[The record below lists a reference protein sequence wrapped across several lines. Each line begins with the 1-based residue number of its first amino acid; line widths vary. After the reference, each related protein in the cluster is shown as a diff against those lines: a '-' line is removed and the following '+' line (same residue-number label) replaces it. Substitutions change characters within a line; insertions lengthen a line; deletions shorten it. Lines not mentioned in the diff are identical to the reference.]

1 MVKRYY
7 GGLMTATKVVASA
20 TQASGIYNKNIHIQ
34 AVRANSWPPATF
46 IDTYVTDPLFSYN
59 ALLINSDTPAIP
71 FNADASA
78 NNFNISVLADAK
90 ASNFSPYYPTGYYSN
105 YFDGSGDGLAIS
117 ANAAFSFGTGDF
129 TVEFW
134 TYVEVFG
141 SAASTAPTMVAV
153 HNGSTDTGWQLFWN
167 DGAIGIRTYY
177 SNVMNFNVDMTA
189 YRGKWFHIAYVRS
202 SGTQKIY
209 IDGVEKCSTA
219 TVWNWTDSS
228 LQIGY
233 TSQDFNGYISNLR
246 LIKGTAL
253 YTGAFTPPSAPLTA
267 ISGTSL
273 LTCQNNRFID
283 NSTNNFTITKN
294 GDAKVVAAN
303 PFAPVSSYATYGS
316 GYFDGTGDYLAAPT
330 TSNLV
335 FGTGDFCVEMW
346 YYQATN
352 ATAGLFSNSVSS
364 GGGDAQFEI
373 QIAATT
379 FYPTVYGWATA
390 FLTSSVAST
399 GGAWNHLVVC
409 RSGSTASMFLN
420 GTRVSTATVTNNF
433 SSTNAFNIGRQ
444 AANGTYLTGY
454 ISNLRVAKGSSI
466 YDPTASSITRP
477 TEPLTAVSGTQL
489 LTLQNSQPHNNATF
503 LDKSNFKSLVNR
515 FGNTTQGTFT
525 PYGSNWSNYF
535 DGSSFI
541 YPAAGLSAAMGGGF
555 AGNIIS
561 FEMWIYPTNFDAGS
575 YGQGLSGAYAAV
587 AANGR
592 WLLSLEKTAA
602 KTSKLKFAYTN
613 STSSQI
619 DIEST
624 ASAINLNKWNHIA
637 ITIDATTASNATIKL
652 FANGILLNTF
662 TGQNMSTQTSY
673 YRVAYIGGVSSS
685 FVSEF
690 VGYISNYRILSG
702 VFAYTGN
709 YNIPTSPLTA
719 IPGTVLL
726 TCQSNRFID
735 NSTNNFGFTL
745 GTSPK
750 VQKFGPTALGYINSY
765 YNPDIYSGAA
775 YFDGSG
781 DYVSLPN
788 SASHAVLPGDFTVEC
803 WFYVNTV
810 SGTQTIISHRT
821 ANSGSG
827 AYVPFLL
834 WMESAALTLYVS
846 SNNSSWNIVNGTAV
860 GTIAP
865 YQWYHLAYTRTGSTV
880 RVFLNGVQTHT
891 FSTSAAF
898 STANALQ
905 VGMTGPSETGA
916 PLNGY
921 VSDVRITKGTGVYT
935 GNFTPPTTALGYA
948 GSSSI
953 YRSTANINTT
963 FSASNTMVKL
973 DFADAA
979 LKDYSLNTFFDFGG
993 EAKITSANS
1002 KFGGTSM
1009 YFDGSG
1015 DYINVLN
1022 NQALYSIGTG
1032 DFTLEMWVN
1041 PISVSSSP
1049 VLYDTNP
1056 VNNAVGSGRM
1066 GMLIT
1071 SGGVVQ
1077 VFTLAGTVITQGGAI
1092 VANTWN
1098 HIAYSRF
1105 SNTGNLYVN
1114 GLRVT
1119 APVSDTTNYSVGV
1132 TYRPAIGIN
1141 GYDNS
1146 SNPMYGYIDDLRLT
1160 KGNARY
1166 TANFTPTIN
1175 SFPLR

>member
-1 MVKRYY
+1 
-7 GGLMTATKVVASA
+7 
-20 TQASGIYNKNIHIQ
+20 
-34 AVRANSWPPATF
+34 
-46 IDTYVTDPLFSYN
+46 
-59 ALLINSDTPAIP
+59 
-71 FNADASA
+71 
-78 NNFNISVLADAK
+78 
-90 ASNFSPYYPTGYYSN
+90 
-105 YFDGSGDGLAIS
+105 
-117 ANAAFSFGTGDF
+117 
-129 TVEFW
+129 
-134 TYVEVFG
+134 
-141 SAASTAPTMVAV
+141 MVAV

-253 YTGAFTPPSAPLTA
+253 YTAAFTPPSAPLTA

-273 LTCQNNRFID
+273 LTCQSNRFID

-303 PFAPVSSYATYGS
+303 PFAPASSYAIYGS
-316 GYFDGTGDYLAAPT
+316 GYFDGTGDYLSVPYNSELALGSGSTWTIEYWVYFNASLGTYTPISHQQDPT
-330 TSNLV
+330 V
-335 FGTGDFCVEMW
+335 RWCVEHS
-346 YYQATN
+346 AST
-352 ATAGLFSNSVSS
+352 TLLLFDNST
-364 GGGDAQFEI
+364 
-373 QIAATT
+373 ATT
-379 FYPTVYGWATA
+379 FTNPSTLAHNTWNHVAFVRDGTTVRMYINGVVSVTTTTNN
-390 FLTSSVAST
+390 LSNITSGPVSIGRNEF
-399 GGAWNHLVVC
+399 GGAYFFYMNGYVADVRLVK
-409 RSGSTASMFLN
+409 GTAVYTS
-420 GTRVSTATVTNNF
+420 
-433 SSTNAFNIGRQ
+433 AF
-444 AANGTYLTGY
+444 TPP
-454 ISNLRVAKGSSI
+454 VA
-466 YDPTASSITRP
+466 
-477 TEPLTAVSGTQL
+477 PLTAVSGTSL
-489 LTLQNSQPHNNATF
+489 LTLQNNQPHTNSTF

-561 FEMWIYPTNFDAGS
+561 FEMWIHPTNFDAGG

-637 ITIDATTASNATIKL
+637 ITIDATTASNATITL
-652 FANGILLNTF
+652 FANGTLLNTF

-673 YRVAYIGGVSSS
+673 YRVPYIGGVSSS

-765 YNPDIYSGAA
+765 YNPETYSGAA

-810 SGTQTIISHRT
+810 SGYQAIITHRT
-821 ANSGSG
+821 GNTGTA

-834 WMESAALTLYVS
+834 WLDNAALTLYVS

-880 RVFLNGVQTHT
+880 RVFLNGIQTHT

-905 VGMTGPSETGA
+905 VGMTGPSETST

-993 EAKITSANS
+993 QAKITSANS

-1056 VNNAVGSGRM
+1056 VNNAVGTGRM

-1119 APVSDTTNYSVGV
+1119 APVTDSTNYSVGV
-1132 TYRPAIGIN
+1132 TYRPVIGIN